1 VSTIPFEI
9 TSELSS
15 SDNYSIYLKGHFSNV
30 PEDKVNEIEL
40 KIKYVAS
47 EFFSDRTLLDI
58 LNLFENE
65 RAQLTESIQT
75 QLGIP
80 DFELTIFTINAIE
93 QIQDDKYEIDPN
105 LTGQKIK
112 EGKSLFGRFKR
123 K

>member
-1 VSTIPFEI
+1 MTTIPFEI

-30 PEDKVNEIEL
+30 SEDRVNEIEA
-40 KIKYVAS
+40 KIKSVAG
-47 EFFSDRTLLDI
+47 EYFSDKTLLDI

-65 RAQLTESIQT
+65 RAQLTDSIQT
-75 QLGIP
+75 EVGIP

-112 EGKSLFGRFKR
+112 EGKGLFGRFKR
-123 K
+123 N